1 MPEAGGQGSMGG
13 DEASEA
19 RRQTGVRV
27 VWPALWNGW
36 KRGRGDEQT
45 ETSSLQGCH
54 PVGCLRS
61 EVSPAGVKVPSV
73 RSHSRSEPG
82 GRERQESSV
91 QGKCLQPGAHLRT
104 PQWWEQSPGTTLRG
118 CLPGRC
124 PGLLHTRGQDGA
136 EPKLLGSASPLGRTG
151 GHGPLLSS
159 VPPGPGEPGRRPSCP
174 AGRKCFRS
182 EMAPGQQGA
191 TAHASTAPSA
201 CPVAWATRPE
211 RHGQHPL
218 PYCPVP
224 SVAIVCRTSARVP
237 TVFHPGVRLGP

>member
-1 MPEAGGQGSMGG
+1 MCGQLCGMVGNGGGVTSRQRPPLSKAATLWAASAPRPPPPGLRCPPCGHIRGQSQVAG
-13 DEASEA
+13 
-19 RRQTGVRV
+19 
-27 VWPALWNGW
+27 
-36 KRGRGDEQT
+36 
-45 ETSSLQGCH
+45 
-54 PVGCLRS
+54 
-61 EVSPAGVKVPSV
+61 SV
-73 RSHSRSEPG
+73 RS
-82 GRERQESSV
+82 QESSV

-151 GHGPLLSS
+151 GHGPLFSS

>member
-61 EVSPAGVKVPSV
+61 EASPAGVKVPSV

-82 GRERQESSV
+82 GRKRQESGVERSGEMPAAGSSSEDPSV
-91 QGKCLQPGAHLRT
+91 V
-104 PQWWEQSPGTTLRG
+104 
-118 CLPGRC
+118 
-124 PGLLHTRGQDGA
+124 GA
-136 EPKLLGSASPLGRTG
+136 EPRDHPAWLPA
-151 GHGPLLSS
+151 
-159 VPPGPGEPGRRPSCP
+159 RPMPRP
-174 AGRKCFRS
+174 A
-182 EMAPGQQGA
+182 
-191 TAHASTAPSA
+191 AHQRAG
-201 CPVAWATRPE
+201 W
-211 RHGQHPL
+211 G
-218 PYCPVP
+218 
-224 SVAIVCRTSARVP
+224 
-237 TVFHPGVRLGP
+237 